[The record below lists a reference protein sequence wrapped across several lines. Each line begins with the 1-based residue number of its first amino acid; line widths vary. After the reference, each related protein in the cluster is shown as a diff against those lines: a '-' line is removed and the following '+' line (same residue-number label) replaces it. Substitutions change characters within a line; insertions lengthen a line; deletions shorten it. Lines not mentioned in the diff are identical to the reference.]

1 MHTTRSAL
9 RTELA
14 FAALL
19 LGLLMAQLDTN
30 IVVAA
35 LPAIEGDLGPGA
47 SGVFAVYLLTVTVS
61 TPVHA
66 ALGDR
71 WGRRPVFVAAVA
83 LFAVGSLAAAL
94 AGSLPVLLG
103 ARAVQGLGGGGL
115 VISAVSA
122 IGEMFDTAERI
133 RRQIWL
139 TAVFGVSSLAGPPV
153 GGWLAA
159 GSGWRWIFAV
169 NLPLCIMAVA
179 LGIGTVPTTARRQA
193 RSTGFDWAG
202 AGLVGVGGTAIVVLG
217 SSSAVARNP
226 TVAAGLLVVAALT
239 VAALVRT
246 ERRAETPLIPPGL
259 FAIAAMRRTTIATT
273 LTGFAMFGSFA
284 FIPLALAQGL
294 GTGTGATGTL
304 LVALTGGQ
312 LAVVTA
318 FSILARR
325 YPRMVPWG
333 RLALVLGALGLGL
346 LAAVSLTSNPTTA
359 TYIVAIAGLV
369 CLGAGLGL
377 SLQSYT
383 LLGQATAPS
392 TSFGAAMGLLTFG
405 RQLGGSLG
413 AAAFGW
419 ILLATNE
426 AHAGPGL
433 VLASAALVV
442 VAALLLAPRTADEP
456 AQPSRDPRQDQSTNT
471 RRSTRSTVC
480 YSEPH

>member
-1 MHTTRSAL
+1 MHVTRSAL

-35 LPAIEGDLGPGA
+35 LPAIEGDLGSGA

-71 WGRRPVFVAAVA
+71 WGRRPVFLAAVV
-83 LFAVGSLAAAL
+83 LFAIGSLAAAL

-139 TAVFGVSSLAGPPV
+139 TAIFGISSLAGPPV

-159 GSGWRWIFAV
+159 EPGWRWIFAV

-179 LGIGTVPTTARRQA
+179 LGIRTIPTKARRQV

-202 AGLVGVGGTAIVVLG
+202 AGLVGVGGTTIVVLG
-217 SSSAVARNP
+217 SSSTVANNP
-226 TVAAGLLVVAALT
+226 TVAAGLLVVTALMAAG
-239 VAALVRT
+239 LVRT
-246 ERRAETPLIPPGL
+246 ERRSSTPLIPPGL
-259 FAIAAMRRTTIATT
+259 FAIATMRRTTIATT

-294 GTGTGATGTL
+294 SIGTGATGTL

-312 LAVVTA
+312 LVVVTT

-346 LAAVSLTSNPTTA
+346 LAAVSLTSNA
-359 TYIVAIAGLV
+359 TPVAYIAAIAGLV
-369 CLGAGLGL
+369 SLGAGLGL

-383 LLGQATAPS
+383 LLGQSAAPA

-413 AAAFGW
+413 AAVFGW
-419 ILLATNE
+419 ILLAKKET
-426 AHAGPGL
+426 HAGPAL

-442 VAALLLAPRTADEP
+442 IAALFLAPRTGDEP
-456 AQPSRDPRQDQSTNT
+456 ARPPRDPRQDQPTNT
-471 RRSTRSTVC
+471 QRSA
-480 YSEPH
+480 